1 MNLQGLCMQNMVEM
15 IKKLPPMMKEEII
28 GSSLTAIKEE
38 SLKKARLEVIKEIS
52 RSSIIVD
59 DVTDRMI
66 IAHRTSQNWSRPEY
80 TKDIDDEL
88 YQMFVDISER
98 FVNKNSEKLI
108 FNENHEHI
116 PLYVL
121 EENHSDDDENHHH
134 NHHYEL
140 EEIHSDDYDDGYYVE
155 YW

>member
-1 MNLQGLCMQNMVEM
+1 MSLKEICIQNMVEM
-15 IKKLPPMMKEEII
+15 IKKMPPTIKEEII
-28 GSSLTAIKEE
+28 GLSLKTIKEE
-38 SLKKARLEVIKEIS
+38 ALVKARLEVIKEIK
-52 RSSIIVD
+52 RSSTIVD

-88 YQMFVDISER
+88 YQIFVDISER

-108 FNENHEHI
+108 FNQNHEHI

-121 EENHSDDDENHHH
+121 EEIHSDDDEYDDDDFLHNSHHH
-134 NHHYEL
+134 H
-140 EEIHSDDYDDGYYVE
+140 IHSDDDGYYAE

>member
-88 YQMFVDISER
+88 YQIFVDISER

-108 FNENHEHI
+108 FNQNHEHI

-121 EENHSDDDENHHH
+121 EEIHSDDDEYDDDDFLHNSHHH
-134 NHHYEL
+134 H
-140 EEIHSDDYDDGYYVE
+140 IHSDDDGYYAE